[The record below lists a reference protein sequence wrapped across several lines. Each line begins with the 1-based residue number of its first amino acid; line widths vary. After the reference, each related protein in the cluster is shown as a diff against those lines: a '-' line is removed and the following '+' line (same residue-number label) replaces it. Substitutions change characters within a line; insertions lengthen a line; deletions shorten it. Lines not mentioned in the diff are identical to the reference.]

1 MAWTV
6 EVIEVSR
13 RITQED
19 MAEKP
24 NRTARDPQRA
34 SPATVAKRA
43 MRGAPE
49 LSTVS
54 LHEKE
59 ESRTVYSLGVVLA
72 VDVMGLLAF
81 ARCSVVGHRIVGD
94 GGPDE
99 KEGEDQG
106 CKAHCD
112 GLYFAREIGFRK
124 LYFSTLPRAK

>member
-1 MAWTV
+1 MKRIEREEREHKRLIGLAWTV

-54 LHEKE
+54 LHE
-59 ESRTVYSLGVVLA
+59 RRNPARYTHLGL
-72 VDVMGLLAF
+72 
-81 ARCSVVGHRIVGD
+81 CW
-94 GGPDE
+94 P
-99 KEGEDQG
+99 
-106 CKAHCD
+106 
-112 GLYFAREIGFRK
+112 
-124 LYFSTLPRAK
+124 ST